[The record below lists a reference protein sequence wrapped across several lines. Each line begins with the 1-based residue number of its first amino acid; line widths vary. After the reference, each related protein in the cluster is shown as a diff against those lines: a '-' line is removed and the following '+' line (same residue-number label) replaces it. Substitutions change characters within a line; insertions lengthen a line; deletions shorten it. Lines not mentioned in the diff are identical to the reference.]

1 MTLKKHF
8 KKKRVEVEEDLN
20 YVSKQILDRMQD
32 LGCSMDSLAESAK
45 FRKVELKFLL
55 NNPSLFT
62 PSDLYRIAEALD
74 CKLEITLYRTW

>member
-8 KKKRVEVEEDLN
+8 KKKRVEDEDGDLS

-32 LGCSMDSLAESAK
+32 LECSIDSLAESAK
-45 FRKVELKFLL
+45 FGKVELRFLL

-74 CKLEITLYRTW
+74 CKLEITL